1 MCKKFLILGAALA
14 LTLSIAACGK
24 AETPTTTP
32 SGTTTTPVTT
42 QPATTTKPTE
52 TTVPETTAPAQEVFK
67 EITLVENE
75 DCVVKV
81 MGFEEDGLLGYGIQ
95 VYLENNTDDTL
106 MFSVSDVSVNGFMID
121 PFWAATVSA
130 EKKANE
136 TITFL
141 TSDFETNGIETV
153 EEITFTLRVY
163 DNENLNKEDIV
174 KQTFTVN
181 PN

>member
-1 MCKKFLILGAALA
+1 MCKKFLILGATLA
-14 LTLSIAACGK
+14 LTLSLAACGK
-24 AETPTTTP
+24 AEAPTTPP
-32 SGTTTTPVTT
+32 SGTTTTPATT
-42 QPATTTKPTE
+42 QPTTKPTE
-52 TTVPETTAPAQEVFK
+52 TTTPAATAPSEEVFE
-67 EITLVENE
+67 EITLVETE
-75 DCVVKV
+75 DCIVKIV
-81 MGFEEDGLLGYGIQ
+81 GLDEHGLLGYGVK

-141 TSDFETNGIETV
+141 STDFESNGITAV

-163 DNENLNKEDIV
+163 DNEDWNKEELV
-174 KQTFTVN
+174 KETFTLT
-181 PN
+181 P

>member
-1 MCKKFLILGAALA
+1 MNKKFLILGVTLA
-14 LTLSIAACGK
+14 LTFSLAACGK
-24 AETPTTTP
+24 AESP
-32 SGTTTTPVTT
+32 TTTPVTT
-42 QPATTTKPTE
+42 QPSTNTKPEE
-52 TTVPETTAPAQEVFK
+52 TTVPVTTAPAEEAFE
-67 EITLVENE
+67 EITLVESE
-75 DCVVKV
+75 DCIVKIV
-81 MGFEEDGLLGYGIQ
+81 GFDENGLLGYGVK
-95 VYLENNTDDTL
+95 VYLENNTDDNL

-141 TSDFETNGIETV
+141 TSDFETNGIEAV

>member
-1 MCKKFLILGAALA
+1 MCKKFLILGATLA
-14 LTLSIAACGK
+14 LTLSLTACGK
-24 AETPTTTP
+24 PESPTTKP
-32 SGTTTTPVTT
+32 SGTETTPVTT
-42 QPATTTKPTE
+42 QPSTKPTE
-52 TTVPETTAPAQEVFK
+52 TTTPAATAPSEEVFE

-75 DCVVKV
+75 DCIVRII
-81 MGFEEDGLLGYGIQ
+81 GLDENGLLGYGIK

-141 TSDFETNGIETV
+141 TTDFESNGIETV
-153 EEITFTLRVY
+153 EEITFTLRIY
-163 DNENLNKEDIV
+163 DNEDWNKEDVV
-174 KQTFTVN
+174 KETFTVN
-181 PN
+181 P